1 MTILEYLRAYISKK
15 GYAPSYREIC
25 KATGLKST
33 SSVQSRLNS
42 LEAKGLIRYPYRVAR
57 GISITEKGWAA

>member
-1 MTILEYLRAYISKK
+1 MILQYLREHISEK
-15 GYAPSYREIC
+15 GYAPSYRDIC

-33 SSVQSRLNS
+33 SSVQHQLNS